1 MALPPSCAAALPAST
16 STTAAT
22 VLATFMHNSKT
33 LGAAPGARNHPP
45 ICVERQCRQG
55 RNCMK
60 ACAGIKIT
68 PFRIGAFMTEY
79 LRAAI
84 AGLACLASLAAGTLP
99 SAAADYPNRP
109 VHWLIGFAAGG
120 PVDIVA
126 RIMSQ
131 WLSDR
136 LGQQFIVENR
146 AGSGGNLAAA
156 AAVNSPPDGY
166 TLLFVAP
173 NNAISAS
180 LYKKLPYDFIRDTVP
195 VASIMQLTNMLVVSN
210 DMPVKTVQEFIDYCK
225 ANPGKVAYAS
235 SGNGT
240 SVHMS
245 AELFKAMTKIDMIHV
260 PYRGS
265 ALAFP
270 DIISNKV
277 QLIFDN
283 LPSALEQARGGS
295 VRALGVTS
303 PQRWPGVPDVPA
315 IAETVPGFE
324 SVGFYGISAPK
335 GTPPEIV
342 DLLNKAV
349 GEALQDPKLVA
360 RLAEIG
366 GIPKP
371 MSPAEFGRLIAEET
385 QKWRKVVAFA
395 GVSVD

>member
-1 MALPPSCAAALPAST
+1 MLRILRHGVFGLVFLFGLFSAAPPAS
-16 STTAAT
+16 
-22 VLATFMHNSKT
+22 
-33 LGAAPGARNHPP
+33 
-45 ICVERQCRQG
+45 
-55 RNCMK
+55 
-60 ACAGIKIT
+60 
-68 PFRIGAFMTEY
+68 
-79 LRAAI
+79 
-84 AGLACLASLAAGTLP
+84 
-99 SAAADYPNRP
+99 AADYPNRP
-109 VHWLIGFAAGG
+109 VHWMIGFAPGG

-146 AGSGGNLAAA
+146 TGSGGNIAAA
-156 AAVNSPPDGY
+156 AAINAAPDGY

-173 NNAISAS
+173 NNAISTS
-180 LYKKLPYDFIRDTVP
+180 LYKKLPFDFLRDTVP

-210 DMPVKTVQEFIDYCK
+210 AFPAKTVQELIDYCK
-225 ANPGKVAYAS
+225 ANPGKISFAS

-245 AELFKAMTKIDMIHV
+245 AELFKAMTKCEMQHV

-283 LPSALEQARGGS
+283 LPSAMEQAKGGN

-324 SVGFYGISAPK
+324 AVGFYGISAPK
-335 GTPPEIV
+335 GTPTEVIEI
-342 DLLNKAV
+342 LNKAV
-349 GEALQDPKLVA
+349 GEALRDPKLVA
-360 RLAEIG
+360 RLAETG

-371 MSPAEFGRLIAEET
+371 MTPAEFGKLVADET
-385 QKWRKVVAFA
+385 EKWRKVVEFA

>member
-1 MALPPSCAAALPAST
+1 M
-16 STTAAT
+16 
-22 VLATFMHNSKT
+22 
-33 LGAAPGARNHPP
+33 
-45 ICVERQCRQG
+45 I
-55 RNCMK
+55 
-60 ACAGIKIT
+60 
-68 PFRIGAFMTEY
+68 AF
-79 LRAAI
+79 LRASI
-84 AGLACLASLAAGTLP
+84 MGLAFLASLTAVAP
-99 SAAADYPNRP
+99 SFAADYPNRP
-109 VHWLIGFAAGG
+109 VRWLIGFAPGG

-131 WLSDR
+131 WLSEHF
-136 LGQQFIVENR
+136 GQQFVVENR
-146 AGSGGNLAAA
+146 AGSGGNIAAA
-156 AAVNSPPDGY
+156 AAINSSPDGY

-180 LYKKLPYDFIRDTVP
+180 LYKHLSYDFIRDTVP
-195 VASIMQLTNMLVVSN
+195 VASIIQLTNMMVVSN
-210 DMPVKTVQEFIDYCK
+210 ALPVKNVQEFIDYCK
-225 ANPGKVAYAS
+225 ANPGKVSFAS

-245 AELFKAMTKIDMIHV
+245 AELFKAMTQVEMVHI

-265 ALAFP
+265 AIAFP

-283 LPSALEQARGGS
+283 LPTALEQARAGT
-295 VRALGVTS
+295 VRALGVSS

-342 DLLNKAV
+342 EILNKAV
-349 GEALQDPKLVA
+349 NEALKDPKLVA
-360 RLAEIG
+360 KLAEVG
-366 GIPKP
+366 GIAKP
-371 MSPAEFGRLIAEET
+371 MTPAEFGKLIADET
-385 QKWRKVVAFA
+385 EKWRKVVEFA

>member
-1 MALPPSCAAALPAST
+1 M
-16 STTAAT
+16 
-22 VLATFMHNSKT
+22 
-33 LGAAPGARNHPP
+33 
-45 ICVERQCRQG
+45 ER
-55 RNCMK
+55 
-60 ACAGIKIT
+60 
-68 PFRIGAFMTEY
+68 FMTGFV
-79 LRAAI
+79 RAAI
-84 AGLACLASLAAGTLP
+84 MGLVCLLGLTGSVNSL
-99 SAAADYPNRP
+99 SAADYPNRP
-109 VHWLIGFAAGG
+109 VRWLIGFTAGG
-120 PVDIVA
+120 PVDTVA

-131 WLSDR
+131 WLSER
-136 LGQQFIVENR
+136 LGQQFVVENR
-146 AGSGGNLAAA
+146 AGSGGNIAAA
-156 AAVNSPPDGY
+156 AAINSAPDGY

-173 NNAISAS
+173 NNAISTS

-195 VASIMQLTNMLVVSN
+195 VASIMQLTNMLVVAKE
-210 DMPVKTVQEFIDYCK
+210 MPVKTVQEFIDYCK
-225 ANPGKVAYAS
+225 ANPGKVSYAS

-265 ALAFP
+265 SAAFP

-283 LPSALEQARGGS
+283 LPSALEQARGGT

-342 DLLNKAV
+342 EILNKAV
-349 GEALQDPKLVA
+349 GEALKDPKLVA
-360 RLAEIG
+360 RLADVG

-371 MSPAEFGRLIAEET
+371 MTPAEFGKLVSDET
-385 QKWRKVVAFA
+385 EKWRKVVEFA

>member
-1 MALPPSCAAALPAST
+1 MDGTSQTARFCRSC
-16 STTAAT
+16 
-22 VLATFMHNSKT
+22 V
-33 LGAAPGARNHPP
+33 R
-45 ICVERQCRQG
+45 RQQQG
-55 RNCMK
+55 FGEIMIAWLR
-60 ACAGIKIT
+60 
-68 PFRIGAFMTEY
+68 AFMFS
-79 LRAAI
+79 LM
-84 AGLACLASLAAGTLP
+84 CLMSLAAGVAP
-99 SAAADYPNRP
+99 SSAADYPNRP
-109 VHWLIGFAAGG
+109 VHWLIGFTAGG
-120 PVDIVA
+120 PVDTVA
-126 RIMSQ
+126 RIMAQ
-131 WLSDR
+131 WLSEHV
-136 LGQQFIVENR
+136 GQQFIVENR

-156 AAVNSPPDGY
+156 AAINSPPDGY

-173 NNAISAS
+173 NNVISTS

-210 DMPVKTVQEFIDYCK
+210 AMPAKTVQEFIDYCK
-225 ANPGKVAYAS
+225 ANPGKISFAS

-245 AELFKAMTKIDMIHV
+245 AELFKVMTKCDMVHV

-265 ALAFP
+265 AIAFP

-283 LPSALEQARGGS
+283 LPSALEQARGGT

-349 GEALQDPKLVA
+349 AEALKDPKLVA
-360 RLAEIG
+360 RLADAG
-366 GIPKP
+366 G
-371 MSPAEFGRLIAEET
+371 
-385 QKWRKVVAFA
+385 
-395 GVSVD
+395 

>member
-1 MALPPSCAAALPAST
+1 M
-16 STTAAT
+16 
-22 VLATFMHNSKT
+22 
-33 LGAAPGARNHPP
+33 
-45 ICVERQCRQG
+45 I
-55 RNCMK
+55 
-60 ACAGIKIT
+60 
-68 PFRIGAFMTEY
+68 AF
-79 LRAAI
+79 LRAAFFS
-84 AGLACLASLAAGTLP
+84 LVCLSSLAAGIAP
-99 SAAADYPNRP
+99 SSAADYPSRP
-109 VHWLIGFAAGG
+109 VRWLIGFAAGG
-120 PVDIVA
+120 AVDIVA

-131 WLSDR
+131 WLSEH

-156 AAVNSPPDGY
+156 AAITSPPDGY

-173 NNAISAS
+173 NNAISTS

-195 VASIMQLTNMLVVSN
+195 VASIMQLTNMMVVPASL
-210 DMPVKTVQEFIDYCK
+210 PVKTVQEFIDYCK

-245 AELFKAMTKIDMIHV
+245 AELFKVLTHVDMVHV

-265 ALAFP
+265 AIAYP
-270 DIISNKV
+270 DLISNKV
-277 QLIFDN
+277 QVLFDN
-283 LPSALEQARGGS
+283 LPGALEQ
-295 VRALGVTS
+295 VRAGTMRGLGVTS
-303 PQRWPGVPDVPA
+303 PQRWPTVPDVPA

-342 DLLNKAV
+342 EILNKAV
-349 GEALQDPKLVA
+349 GEALKDPKLVA
-360 RLAEIG
+360 RLAELG

-371 MSPAEFGRLIAEET
+371 MTPAEFGKLLTDET
-385 QKWRKVVAFA
+385 EKWRKVVEFA

>member
-1 MALPPSCAAALPAST
+1 MLRILRNSVFGLVLLSGLFSASPPAS
-16 STTAAT
+16 AA
-22 VLATFMHNSKT
+22 
-33 LGAAPGARNHPP
+33 
-45 ICVERQCRQG
+45 
-55 RNCMK
+55 
-60 ACAGIKIT
+60 
-68 PFRIGAFMTEY
+68 
-79 LRAAI
+79 
-84 AGLACLASLAAGTLP
+84 
-99 SAAADYPNRP
+99 YPDRP
-109 VHWLIGFAAGG
+109 VHWMIGFAAGG

-126 RIMSQ
+126 RIMAQ
-131 WLSDR
+131 ALSES

-146 AGSGGNLAAA
+146 AGSGGNIAAGA
-156 AAVNSPPDGY
+156 AINAAPDGY

-173 NNAISAS
+173 NNAISTS
-180 LYKKLPYDFIRDTVP
+180 LYKKLPFDFLRDTVP

-210 DMPVKTVQEFIDYCK
+210 AMPVKTVQEFIDYCK
-225 ANPGKVAYAS
+225 ANPGKISFAS

-245 AELFKAMTKIDMIHV
+245 AELFKVMTKCDMVHV

-265 ALAFP
+265 AIAFP

-283 LPSALEQARGGS
+283 LPSALEQSKGGT

-303 PQRWPGVPDVPA
+303 PQRWPSVPDVPA

-335 GTPPEIV
+335 GTPLEIV
-342 DLLNKAV
+342 EILNKAV
-349 GEALQDPKLVA
+349 GDALKDPKVVA
-360 RLAEIG
+360 RLAETG

-371 MSPAEFGRLIAEET
+371 MTSAEFGKLVEDET
-385 QKWRKVVAFA
+385 AKWKKVVEFA